1 MKQLRDIV
9 IVMMLAWGAMNA
21 QAQTTMVAVPASE
34 ETCEWWREYYDALY
48 WFCDCKYHSKTFEFP
63 LDEVI
68 SVAELATGD
77 FAGDTVWVR
86 GFIVGGLASDGTVD
100 FGCEGD
106 VMATVVIL
114 ADAADCDD
122 PDDCMALQLTKK
134 AHKEALAVSEKA
146 IRDKILHQEIYVQG
160 KATTYKKLP
169 ALTNLCAYQLE

>member
-1 MKQLRDIV
+1 MKR
-9 IVMMLAWGAMNA
+9 IVMAVVISA
-21 QAQTTMVAVPASE
+21 TMYAAAAVTLTSCTWME
-34 ETCEWWREYYDALY
+34 EWLETQQNDKS
-48 WFCDCKYHSKTFEFP
+48 DKTEIP

>member
-1 MKQLRDIV
+1 MKR
-9 IVMMLAWGAMNA
+9 IVMAVVISA
-21 QAQTTMVAVPASE
+21 TMYAAAAVTLTSCTWME
-34 ETCEWWREYYDALY
+34 EWLETQQNDKSDKPEI
-48 WFCDCKYHSKTFEFP
+48 P

>member
-1 MKQLRDIV
+1 MKR
-9 IVMMLAWGAMNA
+9 IVMAVVISA
-21 QAQTTMVAVPASE
+21 TMYAAAAVTLTSCTWME
-34 ETCEWWREYYDALY
+34 EWLETQQNDKSDKPEI
-48 WFCDCKYHSKTFEFP
+48 P

-77 FAGDTVWVR
+77 SAGDTVWVR

>member
-1 MKQLRDIV
+1 MKR
-9 IVMMLAWGAMNA
+9 IVMAVVISA
-21 QAQTTMVAVPASE
+21 TMYAAAAVTLTSCTWME
-34 ETCEWWREYYDALY
+34 EWLETQQNDKSDKPEI
-48 WFCDCKYHSKTFEFP
+48 P

-86 GFIVGGLASDGTVD
+86 GFIVGGLTSDGTVD

>member
-1 MKQLRDIV
+1 MKR
-9 IVMMLAWGAMNA
+9 IVMAVVISA
-21 QAQTTMVAVPASE
+21 TMYAAAAVTLTSCTWME
-34 ETCEWWREYYDALY
+34 EWLETQQD
-48 WFCDCKYHSKTFEFP
+48 DKSGKPDIP
-63 LDEVI
+63 LDEVL
-68 SVAELATGD
+68 SVAELVSGD

-106 VMATVVIL
+106 VLGTAVIL
-114 ADAADCDD
+114 ADEPDCDE

-169 ALTNLCAYQLE
+169 ALTNICAYQLE

>member
-1 MKQLRDIV
+1 MKR
-9 IVMMLAWGAMNA
+9 IVMAVVISA
-21 QAQTTMVAVPASE
+21 TMYAAAAVTLTSCTWME
-34 ETCEWWREYYDALY
+34 EWLETQQNDKSDKPEI
-48 WFCDCKYHSKTFEFP
+48 P

-122 PDDCMALQLTKK
+122 PDDCMALQLSKK